1 MKNIGIYTI
10 SVILLLASV
19 LPMAAQERGESAAGV
34 ETGHDQALETGL
46 SGWYVGVQ
54 GGLPFG
60 VSDFSSFGAD
70 RTRTGF
76 MGGVYGGYRF
86 DGSLRNILSLEA
98 FAKWGQFSMGERGCC
113 ADLHYWLGSDGVRY
127 NAPVLDM
134 TGWDYSELKSS
145 VFMQQYGVQLNV
157 NVLGFFAGTRDSR
170 WTAEVS
176 PVLAAVGTKAGLRA
190 LADNAEVVSGDARWH
205 FGVGGNVQAAYRV
218 TENLNVGVYTSMTY
232 MTGRAMDGMPELHS
246 TNYVWESGVRVGW
259 AFGKRKVA
267 APAAVGEVMNRVQ
280 DDVPPGVQGD
290 ASPRHSGDVAP
301 RCSSDAS
308 PRHSALD
315 AGSPEGILPVIYFT
329 FGLSNIPKA
338 ELPKVEKIKEW
349 MAANP
354 DRNIELIGWDD
365 HYGDPEF
372 NRTLSYNRAETVRR
386 HLVDNGISSD
396 RITVKGMG
404 ICPESEDVTLARR
417 VECIIK

>member
-1 MKNIGIYTI
+1 MISMKNIGIYTI

-34 ETGHDQALETGL
+34 ETGHDQALETRL
-46 SGWYVGVQ
+46 SGWYVGMQ

-134 TGWDYSELKSS
+134 SGWDYSELKSS

-190 LADNAEVVSGDARWH
+190 LADNAEVVSGGGRWH
-205 FGVGGNVQAAYRV
+205 FGVGGNVQVAYRV
-218 TENLNVGVYTSMTY
+218 TENLNVGVYTGMTY

-267 APAAVGEVMNRVQ
+267 APAAVGEVLNRVQ
-280 DDVPPGVQGD
+280 DD
-290 ASPRHSGDVAP
+290 
-301 RCSSDAS
+301 
-308 PRHSALD
+308 
-315 AGSPEGILPVIYFT
+315 IVIYFT

-349 MAANP
+349 MAVNP

-372 NRTLSYNRAETVRR
+372 NRALSYNRAETVRR
-386 HLVDNGISSD
+386 HLVDSGISSD